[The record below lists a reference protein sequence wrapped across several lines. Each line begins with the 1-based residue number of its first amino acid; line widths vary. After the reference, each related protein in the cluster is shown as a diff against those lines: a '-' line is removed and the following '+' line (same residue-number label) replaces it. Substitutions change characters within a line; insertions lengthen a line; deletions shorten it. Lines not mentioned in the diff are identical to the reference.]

1 MIKICYVNYRNLMT
15 GTAEVVKSAYT
26 EKGAED
32 ESLGNSNSYTAG
44 NPKIENAESLSRKQ
58 VV

>member
-1 MIKICYVNYRNLMT
+1 MIKICYVSYRNSMT